1 MVDGEAGLGER
12 GRAQRMGR
20 IRREK
25 GTERWD
31 GEDGLVKIVL
41 MKRNKRDVIRL
52 EMKIS
57 N

>member
-1 MVDGEAGLGER
+1 
-12 GRAQRMGR
+12 MGR
-20 IRREK
+20 MWREK

-31 GEDGLVKIVL
+31 GEDGLVRIVL

>member
-1 MVDGEAGLGER
+1 
-12 GRAQRMGR
+12 MGR
-20 IRREK
+20 IWREK
-25 GTERWD
+25 GAERWD
-31 GEDGLVKIVL
+31 GEDGLVRIVL